1 MGGAPRPRR
10 ILLIHGAWHGPGA
23 GSGFSPRY
31 GCSGTSPETIDLPGH
46 SGSTKPPTDLHDDA
60 DAVLARLDAV
70 GVPSWSATLRRHG
83 HHRRRYPRRGDWTR
97 LCGPYTS
104 ETGQTLMDLL
114 TAPALPDGE
123 RPSERVATVRF
134 SDDRSETL
142 LQGDGVTGALY

>member
-10 ILLIHGAWHGPGA
+10 ILLIHGAWHGAWCWKRVLAPLRVLG
-23 GSGFSPRY
+23 Y
-31 GCSGTSPETIDLPGH
+31 EPETIDLPGH

-70 GVPSWSATLRRHG
+70 GVPSWSATLRGHG